1 MLSGFP
7 TGGDEGI
14 RRLAPNPRGSNPLVT
29 KPKKNAQFLRIAASM
44 KCEFKEETRIK
55 KARFDFTIE
64 LLMLSGFPT
73 GGDEGIRRLAPNPRG
88 SNPAISKPKKERTIL
103 ANCTFIFWWR

>member
-1 MLSGFP
+1 MS
-7 TGGDEGI
+7 I
-14 RRLAPNPRGSNPLVT
+14 
-29 KPKKNAQFLRIAASM
+29 FL
-44 KCEFKEETRIK
+44 
-55 KARFDFTIE
+55 TIE

-103 ANCTFIFWWR
+103 ANCSEYEV

>member
-29 KPKKNAQFLRIAASM
+29 KPKKNAQFLRIARS
-44 KCEFKEETRIK
+44 F
-55 KARFDFTIE
+55 
-64 LLMLSGFPT
+64 S
-73 GGDEGIRRLAPNPRG
+73 GGDEGIRTPDLLHAKQALSQLSHTPRY
-88 SNPAISKPKKERTIL
+88 SYIISQHFKKIKYIMQKNQKNLRPL
-103 ANCTFIFWWR
+103 RVDF

>member
-14 RRLAPNPRGSNPLVT
+14 RRLAPNPRGSIPLVT

-44 KCEFKEETRIK
+44 KREFKEETRIK
-55 KARFDFTIE
+55 KPDFTIE
-64 LLMLSGFPT
+64 LLMLSGFLT

-103 ANCTFIFWWR
+103 ANCSEYEV

>member
-1 MLSGFP
+1 MSIFLTIELLMLSGFP

-55 KARFDFTIE
+55 KARFYNRAFNAVGLPD
-64 LLMLSGFPT
+64 
-73 GGDEGIRRLAPNPRG
+73 
-88 SNPAISKPKKERTIL
+88 
-103 ANCTFIFWWR
+103 WWR